1 VDALD
6 RPRAGKFGKKEKQE
20 YAKTKSEDEMKSFL
34 EDKEKVKQTAKL
46 FRDKVE
52 ADRKRL
58 GLK

>member
-1 VDALD
+1 MDALD

-20 YAKTKSEDEMKSFL
+20 YAKTKNEDEMKSFL

-58 GLK
+58 GL

>member
-1 VDALD
+1 MDALD
-6 RPRAGKFGKKEKQE
+6 RPRAGTFGKKEKQE

-58 GLK
+58 GL